1 MWLRVLAA
9 LAFACATAASAQ
21 TPPPI
26 TAPAQHRAVAEGILV
41 DIEIA
46 EPVST
51 RTHLPGGMFA
61 IRLAEPIRLDGEV
74 VVPAGVT
81 GQGQIVDAGRAGI
94 LGKPAK
100 LVLAARYLDW
110 NGRRIPLRA
119 FRWSAT
125 GVDRDGM
132 VTALALV
139 PYAGVLSIFIH
150 GGEIDVPVG
159 ARAQAKL
166 AAELAPDLPLSPQSA
181 APASTSPTPEGT
193 PPR

>member
-1 MWLRVLAA
+1 MWLRVPALCA
-9 LAFACATAASAQ
+9 LAFTTTATAQMA
-21 TPPPI
+21 P
-26 TAPAQHRAVAEGILV
+26 TAPPLDVSVARDTLV

-46 EPVST
+46 EPIST
-51 RTHLPGGMFA
+51 RVQQQGQMFA
-61 IRLAEPIRLDGEV
+61 IRLAEPIRLNGQIL
-74 VVPAGVT
+74 VPAGVV
-81 GQGQIVDAGRAGI
+81 GQGQIIDAGRAGM

-125 GVDRDGM
+125 GVARDGTVM
-132 VTALALV
+132 VLSFV

-166 AAELAPDLPLSPQSA
+166 ADPLAADAQAASPLADTDPVSQ
-181 APASTSPTPEGT
+181 TSEGT
-193 PPR
+193 PPK

>member
-1 MWLRVLAA
+1 MWLRVPALCA
-9 LAFACATAASAQ
+9 LAFATTATAQMAQ
-21 TPPPI
+21 VVPPLDI
-26 TAPAQHRAVAEGILV
+26 SVARDTLV

-51 RTHLPGGMFA
+51 RAQRQGDMFA
-61 IRLAEPIRLDGEV
+61 IRLAEPIRLNGQIL
-74 VVPAGVT
+74 VPAGVA
-81 GQGQIVDAGRAGI
+81 GQGQIVDAGRAGM

-125 GVDRDGM
+125 GVDRDGAVM
-132 VTALALV
+132 VLSFV

-150 GGEIDVPVG
+150 GGEIDIPVG

-166 AAELAPDLPLSPQSA
+166 ADQLPADARA
-181 APASTSPTPEGT
+181 APRPAEPDPASPTSEGT
-193 PPR
+193 PPK